1 MLIDECESNGQNIL
15 TWEAYKRNLQN
26 KIWSLTDLKLFMGRE
41 DGDFLLFVLAC
52 YTNISSI
59 FLAGYEEEKY
69 YSNLLSG
76 TRFFFLIYL
85 FKILTISILHVILHD

>member
-1 MLIDECESNGQNIL
+1 MLIDESESNGQNIL

-52 YTNISSI
+52 YSNTSST
-59 FLAGYEEEKY
+59 FLAGFEEKKY
-69 YSNLLSG
+69 YSNLLNG
-76 TRFFFLIYL
+76 TFFFLIYL
-85 FKILTISILHVILHD
+85 FKILTILILHVILHD